1 MMTRSPEPRVPTGIM
16 RAKKED
22 GSSTVP
28 RDVFRA
34 ASSASGGMPSTP
46 RIALPN
52 DLSTTL
58 RYLDNPELQR
68 LLAAVMTEIS
78 RRSEGAS
85 TRNTGKGA
93 APVAT
98 VEASIKAS
106 NIDEIPEGKA
116 NLIRASFRAGL
127 KPAAIARMF
136 RIPPSLVNRII
147 GSTTKSK
154 R

>member
-34 ASSASGGMPSTP
+34 ASAASGGVPSTP

-68 LLAAVMTEIS
+68 LLAAVMTEIG
-78 RRSEGAS
+78 RRTEGAS
-85 TRNTGKGA
+85 TRHTGKA
-93 APVAT
+93 AAAVPQ
-98 VEASIKAS
+98 VEPFTKAS
-106 NIDEIPEGKA
+106 DIDEIPEGKA

-147 GSTTKSK
+147 GSMTKSK

>member
-1 MMTRSPEPRVPTGIM
+1 L
-16 RAKKED
+16 
-22 GSSTVP
+22 
-28 RDVFRA
+28 
-34 ASSASGGMPSTP
+34 TP

-58 RYLDNPELQR
+58 RYLDTPELQR

-78 RRSEGAS
+78 RRTEGAS
-85 TRNTGKGA
+85 TSDISKAA
-93 APVAT
+93 APMAT
-98 VEASIKAS
+98 VEPSTKTS
-106 NIDEIPEGKA
+106 DIDEIPEGKA
-116 NLIRASFRAGL
+116 NLIRASFHAGL
-127 KPAAIARMF
+127 KPAAIARTF

>member
-1 MMTRSPEPRVPTGIM
+1 M

-34 ASSASGGMPSTP
+34 ASAASGGVPRP

-85 TRNTGKGA
+85 TRNTGKA
-93 APVAT
+93 AAAVPQ
-98 VEASIKAS
+98 VEPSTKVS
-106 NIDEIPEGKA
+106 DIDEIPEGKA

-136 RIPPSLVNRII
+136 RIAPSLVNRII

>member
-1 MMTRSPEPRVPTGIM
+1 M

-34 ASSASGGMPSTP
+34 ASAASGGVPSTP

-68 LLAAVMTEIS
+68 LFAAVTAEIS

-85 TRNTGKGA
+85 TRHTGKAA

-98 VEASIKAS
+98 AEAPSKAS
-106 NIDEIPEGKA
+106 KFDEIPEGKA
-116 NLIRASFRAGL
+116 NLIRASFGAGL

-136 RIPPSLVNRII
+136 RIAPSLVNRII

>member
-1 MMTRSPEPRVPTGIM
+1 M
-16 RAKKED
+16 RAKKDD

-28 RDVFRA
+28 RDVFWD
-34 ASSASGGMPSTP
+34 ASAASGGVPSTP

-68 LLAAVMTEIS
+68 LLAAVMTEIR

-85 TRNTGKGA
+85 TRTIGKA
-93 APVAT
+93 AAAVPQ
-98 VEASIKAS
+98 VEPSTKAS
-106 NIDEIPEGKA
+106 DIDEIPEGKA
-116 NLIRASFRAGL
+116 NLIRESFRAGL

-147 GSTTKSK
+147 GSMTKSK